1 MKALGVRELTYKL
14 SFLASSVEPKSA
26 RGIADDDE
34 MDDDDDVSAC
44 WWHVF
49 VKHFAHAAGFVLLCA
64 KHRVLVRTRGFLHC
78 CATCPR
84 RHVPR
89 CTR

>member
-44 WWHVF
+44 WWHVS
-49 VKHFAHAAGFVLLCA
+49 VKHLLTRLASCYFVPNTGCW
-64 KHRVLVRTRGFLHC
+64 
-78 CATCPR
+78 
-84 RHVPR
+84 
-89 CTR
+89 